1 METRLEKYTIKQ
13 VTEGFHYSKLEEK
26 GLYGLSGRLTVQPEF
41 QRAYLYIENGKDAA
55 VIDSVLKGYPIGL
68 LYFNVVDRD
77 KGTLEVLD
85 GQQRITSL
93 GRFREGQFAVTV
105 DGHEQNFSSLPPELR
120 EKFLNTELLAYEC
133 EGTEPEIKEW
143 FKTINIAGIPL
154 KEQELL
160 NAVYSGTFVTAA
172 KAAFSNSKSAIMHK
186 WQSYVLGD
194 PKRQDILA
202 IALKWIAAK
211 RGVSVSGY
219 MATHRGDADCGEL
232 REYFE
237 AVIGW
242 VEHVFVRPPDK
253 EMRGQPWADFYETYN
268 KYPYDPAAV
277 DARVEELRGDPA
289 VHSDKGI
296 YEYVLGE
303 FASGVDANPKLL
315 DIRIFEDS
323 VKKQAYKAQ
332 TTAAKAK
339 SVSNCSICEHVANS
353 NQTRIYKFD
362 EMEADHVTAWS
373 KGGASTLAN
382 CEMLCITHNRAKG
395 NR

>member
-1 METRLEKYTIKQ
+1 MLLRRYDTA
-13 VTEGFHYSKLEEK
+13 

-41 QRAYLYIENGKDAA
+41 QRAYLYLENGKDAD
-55 VIDSVLKGYPIGL
+55 VISSVLKGYPIGL

-93 GRFREGQFAVTV
+93 GRFREGQFAVTI
-105 DGHEQNFSSLPPELR
+105 DGHEQNFNSLPSELR
-120 EKFLNTELLAYEC
+120 EKFLKTELLAYEC

-172 KAAFSNSKSAIMHK
+172 KATFSNSKSAIMHK
-186 WQSYVLGD
+186 WLSYVTGD

-211 RGVSVSGY
+211 QSVSVSGY
-219 MATHRGDADCGEL
+219 MAAHRGDPDCAEL

-253 EMRGQPWADFYETYN
+253 EMRGQPWADFYETYHEH
-268 KYPYDPAAV
+268 PYDPTAV

-296 YEYVLGE
+296 YEYVLAE
-303 FASGVDANPKLL
+303 FAPGVDANPKLL

-339 SVSNCSICEHVANS
+339 SVSNCSVCEHVPNS
-353 NQTRIYKFD
+353 NQDRIYKFD

-373 KGGASTLAN
+373 KGGASTLTN
-382 CEMLCITHNRAKG
+382 CEMLCMTHNRAKG